1 MKRIYDSLD
10 KANFT
15 PRVGGG
21 LALLIPGVILLGSQ
35 IVYAVI
41 VKEINIVNIVLGFI
55 SLIPIFLGARSIYFY
70 VNGSYKKYIKES
82 LEQENISEYSLQ
94 CDLRTAK
101 RIANGKVEIGEEYII
116 MYGDKP
122 DVGRYHDIIWAFHTT
137 ATVDKKIAGIIP
149 VGQKNIHKVM
159 LVNEA
164 HMCGEIEVD
173 TIEEANEIIKELQK
187 RLPHILV
194 GLDEELVQM
203 EKNDFNE
210 MIRLVEERKKSS
222 VTE

>member
-1 MKRIYDSLD
+1 MKRIYDSLE

-35 IVYAVI
+35 IAYVAI
-41 VKEINIVNIVLGFI
+41 IKEVNIVNFVLGI
-55 SLIPIFLGARSIYFY
+55 VSLIPIFFGARSIYFY

-122 DVGRYHDIIWAFHTT
+122 DVGRYHDIIWAFYKTT
-137 ATVDKKIAGIIP
+137 SADKKIAGIIP
-149 VGQKNIHKVM
+149 AGKKTVHKVM
-159 LVNEA
+159 LINEA

-173 TIEEANEIIKELQK
+173 SIEEADEIIKELQK

-210 MIRLVEERKKSS
+210 MMKLVEERKNSFKNI
-222 VTE
+222 